1 MWNYPRG
8 SGDTS
13 GSFYTDGCLN
23 SGNDAAMSIAVHVG
37 GSADAFVDLMNQE
50 AARIGATQTHFMNPH
65 GLQDEDHYT
74 TVYDIYLMFQEALK
88 YDEFQDIITHHN
100 YYITIPN
107 IDGTSRDITWETTN
121 YYFLGMASGTKD
133 D

>member
-1 MWNYPRG
+1 MCGIIP
-8 SGDTS
+8 GDQVTL
-13 GSFYTDGCLN
+13 GELLYGLMLK

-37 GSADAFVDLMNQE
+37 GSVDAFVDLMNQE

-100 YYITIPN
+100 SKYRRNQPGYN
-107 IDGTSRDITWETTN
+107 
-121 YYFLGMASGTKD
+121 LGD
-133 D
+133 DQLLFPWNGIRTQRCTD